1 MNKSYYHAYLETW
14 CFCSRGWKGSGNY
27 VINAL
32 EKAYFHIDRGWY
44 IQRLDG
50 HTTFSHSAAGPQ
62 HKGLP
67 SHFDDVGKVQASR
80 FTPPPPI
87 VSPPAIS
94 VGSSSFVKISSFSSV
109 ISSMV
114 DLVYWF
120 VASLFVLPWILDWFR
135 CLTCQCPD
143 IILCCIVCWVGL
155 LYVFV
160 QFWCGFIFF
169 LAWKL
174 IFFWNVSN

>member
-14 CFCSRGWKGSGNY
+14 CFCSRGWKGRGNY

-114 DLVYWF
+114 DLVCWF
-120 VASLFVLPWILDWFR
+120 VASLFVLFWIDFVAWHVSA
-135 CLTCQCPD
+135 Q
-143 IILCCIVCWVGL
+143 ILFYAVLCVGWVCCML
-155 LYVFV
+155 LFDFDVVLFF
-160 QFWCGFIFF
+160 FWLESWFF
-169 LAWKL
+169 LK
-174 IFFWNVSN
+174 NVSN